1 MQLWRRSWQRLI
13 NKGTRK
19 RRQTKS
25 LTVKE
30 RGGTSSG
37 VLPFFCRKADKYMV
51 KNTHTIA
58 QYIICRWIDNHFIGA
73 DTELIASDIVKM
85 TDAKG
90 KSILLSLNINN
101 QILDYETREI
111 LSR

>member
-1 MQLWRRSWQRLI
+1 
-13 NKGTRK
+13 
-19 RRQTKS
+19 
-25 LTVKE
+25 
-30 RGGTSSG
+30 
-37 VLPFFCRKADKYMV
+37 MV

-90 KSILLSLNINN
+90 ESVLLSININN
-101 QILDYETREI
+101 QILNYETREI

>member
-1 MQLWRRSWQRLI
+1 
-13 NKGTRK
+13 
-19 RRQTKS
+19 
-25 LTVKE
+25 
-30 RGGTSSG
+30 
-37 VLPFFCRKADKYMV
+37 MV

-73 DTELIASDIVKM
+73 DTELVAPDIVKM

>member
-1 MQLWRRSWQRLI
+1 
-13 NKGTRK
+13 
-19 RRQTKS
+19 
-25 LTVKE
+25 
-30 RGGTSSG
+30 
-37 VLPFFCRKADKYMV
+37 MV

-58 QYIICRWIDNHFIGA
+58 QYIICRWIDNHFIEV
-73 DTELIASDIVKM
+73 DTELIAPDIVKM

-90 KSILLSLNINN
+90 ESVLLSININN